1 MYRKNVQAY
10 VCGDVDCLLFIVNG
24 SNNTYIGKQ
33 IFTGKKVQVY
43 VCGDVD
49 GLPHQVNDM
58 NHSKRYICKY
68 RYRY

>member
-10 VCGDVDCLLFIVNG
+10 VCGDVDCLLFLVNG

-43 VCGDVD
+43 IWGE
-49 GLPHQVNDM
+49 
-58 NHSKRYICKY
+58 
-68 RYRY
+68 